1 MKIYSVRRHKTDHFR
16 CFSRY
21 GNTLKLEVG
30 TSSDPTD
37 DGYSSTM
44 HALDLTDLT
53 ALCQPAKNAH
63 TLWALAELGDRPVE
77 FLNVYAETFLQ
88 KTPTAQFLS
97 TRLWGAICAV
107 SRPGEMIVGITTAE
121 DDDITG
127 LGFDG
132 DLSAEQW
139 RDLVITFLPKVALS
153 VDIQDGF
160 TRISALATQSGSPV
174 DLTGVDLYWECTG
187 GVLRASRSTFVGAD
201 AHTEI
206 SNTRPGDRVKAGFR
220 YFSGAAEVTL

>member
-1 MKIYSVRRHKTDHFR
+1 MKIYSVRRFKTDQFR
-16 CFSRY
+16 RFNRD
-21 GNTLKLEVG
+21 GDTFTMEVG
-30 TSSDPTD
+30 TSAGPED
-37 DGYSSTM
+37 DGYSSTT
-44 HALDLTDLT
+44 HSLDLTDLT

-97 TRLWGAICAV
+97 TRLWSAICAV

-121 DDDITG
+121 EDDISG
-127 LGFDG
+127 LGLDG
-132 DLSAEQW
+132 DLSAAQW
-139 RDLVITFLPKVALS
+139 RDLVVTFLPKITLS
-153 VDIQDGF
+153 VDIQDGV
-160 TRISALATQSGSPV
+160 THITALATQSGSPV

-187 GVLRASRSTFVGAD
+187 GILRASRSTFVGAD